1 MYLTIYQRRL
11 VGGSWAHSGTLR
23 SQTRLVEHRGDL
35 VAGVTERRRTA
46 LSHTHTLAGNELHWS
61 KVTPKSKTRQTP
73 GSLNFAANF
82 RRGGGTSRSQLVRT
96 PFGRTRTTGRLTPAC
111 FRLVHAS
118 FQNNQVSGAVWLPRR
133 FAQVSALVY
142 LYAYGEAPAAFDAPI

>member
-1 MYLTIYQRRL
+1 MIYLTIYQRRL

-23 SQTRLVEHRGDL
+23 SQTRLVEHWGDL

-46 LSHTHTLAGNELHWS
+46 LLHTLAGNELHWS

-82 RRGGGTSRSQLVRT
+82 RRGGTSRSQLVRT
-96 PFGRTRTTGRLTPAC
+96 PFGRTRTTGRLTPTC

-133 FAQVSALVY
+133 LAQVTALVY
-142 LYAYGEAPAAFDAPI
+142 LYAYGEPRLLSTLPF